1 MVGKNNHQ
9 KVAQNNLSTH
19 YKAYKVGKHWV
30 FASIASLTF
39 GAAIFFSGNLTTFA
53 ATDSTVTTTQV
64 ANDSTSNSS
73 SATSSSTTATD
84 TSNTDTASTAT
95 SDSAD
100 SATSQAS
107 TDTSTS
113 NTSSDSSSQAASQS
127 QASSDTTTND
137 TATTD
142 ASKTDVAKT
151 STTSTSQATKT
162 TASETSTSNSNN
174 TKTADTSTAQAQSTT
189 SDSSTNSASTVTSSS
204 TTPRAASTDATQATA
219 TTPTTTTVTTPTA
232 ATINTVTLTDATA
245 AELADAKTAAAT
257 QYALTGQAQA
267 VNATLA
273 TATSGKISIS
283 VPTTTLGAGT
293 NSTNTTKKY
302 TITISFAN
310 IVAGDIVTV
319 TIPTNLDTLKYEPIN
334 TSITNMGANK
344 YGTEDIT
351 QNADGTT
358 TVTYTFTSTPG
369 TNFSNSMTISQVG
382 NISNVAVSAD
392 QAGQMVTRAITT
404 TLNGIDD
411 ASVALTQYYEPSVT
425 IPTSPTRLTP
435 STSTVSDVN
444 ADTDYVYTFSINDIN
459 NYGSNYAST
468 RVASSLNAGGT
479 VITIPTPASFTLNS
493 DLTASLNNFNDG
505 TTITQAGTG
514 ADIIITVPAGKG
526 STGALL
532 YPYYLAG
539 SYDITQT
546 DSTQTVTAASGASI
560 VQINAAGTY
569 TATTADNSVWTET
582 IAAANTT
589 TASATVTGTGNSGS
603 NGSVIAVT
611 GNPDYINQVDFTLN
625 SASNVTDGVI
635 TLTIPSGVNATGF
648 YVPTANSSLVNN
660 TNNGVLDYTT
670 GTTSYGYVVTYLDGS
685 TSTGTL
691 AAGGTFNSTT
701 SSPIRKIVLT
711 PNFIAAGADKLVI
724 STIGS
729 ISATYDD
736 GTTVANNDKIT
747 FTSAISF
754 PSEGNNTISATNVQ
768 TVSAGQARAAYFAWD
783 GSTTPGQGA
792 GSYVTIAQIGDSG
805 QTLNYVYEPIIYFVL
820 PASNPIADT
829 NPVTIPAADV
839 TAGVKVS
846 YYTTD
851 TGQTGVKIDY
861 TGTGRYVNLNL
872 PDGPTGTYK
881 VTLDNIPVDAL
892 NGQYPSYLYMT
903 SSTTALGDNGGATHL
918 VTDTTLTDGDANAI
932 LIGTQMF
939 NVVTSADTSSY
950 SFAQGNQDDA
960 TNLSTAGTSD
970 VSGDSQMDFYTAIN
984 NTTSA
989 TDTNTGVIVNL
1000 PTTGDSQKSTYDFTL
1015 TGPITLPDNFTGT
1028 SGSTAITGTVYYS
1041 TSLYDTSNTSAT
1053 PDLSSYVTAD
1063 QVTDWSAI
1071 RSVYISVGNLPAGS
1085 STGRIDI
1092 SGTAKDFVAQANGV
1106 GYLQTA
1112 LYTNNLMPTVTNKAA
1127 SIAITGT
1134 STVNVQFH
1142 YVDDNGD
1149 DQYISLADLQK
1160 TYKDNVDTLT
1170 ASTYPS
1176 SASGFSAT
1184 DTNLIPSGYWLATN
1198 ADGSLKIS
1206 ILNSDHGDYDGM
1218 PNKTAAFGTTVAY
1231 YFDGD
1236 TITYELTDGKVVDT
1250 IAYVDSTDGSTVL
1263 TQKVKGTPGD
1273 TTTVAITAP
1282 TNYTLKA
1289 GTPATYDLTFGDTD
1303 STSPVYTV
1311 YLDHA
1316 VSTEEYTIPNTVNY
1330 TGLPA
1335 GVTPSTGTWTSSTVD
1350 ANGNTIYSVSQD
1362 VTWTASTDEVT
1373 GITTYA
1379 TVPAYSVVDTPT
1391 VAGYTPTAESTSF
1404 NLPSSTTYPGSQT
1417 ATVNY
1422 VAAAQSVDMKFVDDD
1437 NGGTQVGDTTQLSG
1451 VTDGTTNWQVQ
1462 APTNYAFADGQSA
1475 TGTYT
1480 FNATNNEPITIH
1492 LVHALTAGTATS
1504 TYTVTY
1510 TGLPTDKA
1518 LTDNTQTMNWT
1529 TSTDD
1534 VTGITTYTPASTSEV
1549 ATIPP
1554 VAGYTATPDESSF
1567 SFATSTTA
1575 PTPQSLT
1582 VNYTAN
1588 DQTIKVNY
1596 VDDVTG
1602 DSIASSNTT
1611 LTGVTDQTGTYTVK
1625 VPTNYE
1631 LATGQASTVDYTF
1644 SADAAQ
1650 NAITVHLTH
1659 AISYSTVDTTQTV
1672 NYRLTGTT
1680 TDLAP
1685 ATTQTISWKAAT
1697 DKVTNQTVYTPQDAY
1712 AATIAATVAGYTPTT
1727 ASVAAVTPGAS
1738 TSTPTDTSATI
1749 YYTADPQSITIN
1761 YVDATNSEKV
1771 NNASVTLHGATGE
1784 SGSITVNVPAGYV
1797 LAKGQAADIAYTF
1810 SADATKNVINVQ
1822 LAHAFNHS
1830 TVTTTQT
1837 VNYYLEGTT
1846 TALAPATTQSLAWNV
1861 STDAVTGDSI
1871 YTPQG
1876 GYNATKAASITGYTP
1891 TTTSVAAVN
1900 PDASTTAPSDTSAAI
1915 YYTADALSIPVSYV
1929 DDVTGKS
1936 IASAAETL
1944 TGTIGETGTYTVKV
1958 PTGYTLATDQ
1968 ASSVAYTFTEA
1979 GSAITVHL
1987 THNITHSTATT
1998 TRTISYLVAGTQ
2010 TSLKPA
2016 TVQTI
2021 TWNVSTDD
2029 VTGETVATPQD
2040 GYAAVAAPTITGYTT
2055 TSTGIA
2061 SANPAPTSADQL
2073 ANSTATIEYTAVSTD
2088 NGGGNNGGTTTG
2100 DNTTGGTTGETSGD
2114 STTGG
2119 TSTSTSGDNTTGS
2132 TGTTTTTPKPGE
2144 TTTTEPG
2151 TTVAPETTSTET
2163 DGTRVNAQT
2172 TTTSSDAKAVAATT
2186 RMAKYHTDA
2195 NTSKAKLPQTNDANE
2210 NPMAVMGL
2218 SLLSALGILGLAK
2231 RRRKGDE

>member
-84 TSNTDTASTAT
+84 TSNTDSVSTAT

-100 SATSQAS
+100 SATSQSS
-107 TDTSTS
+107 TDTST
-113 NTSSDSSSQAASQS
+113 NDTSSDSSNQATSQS
-127 QASSDTTTND
+127 QASADTTTND

-151 STTSTSQATKT
+151 ATTSTSQTTKT
-162 TASETSTSNSNN
+162 TASEPSTNTSSN

-189 SDSSTNSASTVTSSS
+189 SDSSTNSAPTVTSSS
-204 TTPRAASTDATQATA
+204 TTPQVAATDATQATA

-293 NSTNTTKKY
+293 NSTNSTTKY
-302 TITISFAN
+302 TITVSFSN

-319 TIPTNLDTLKYEPIN
+319 NIPTDLDTLKYEPN
-334 TSITNMGANK
+334 NSGITDMGANQ
-344 YGTEDIT
+344 YGTETVT

-369 TNFSNSMTISQVG
+369 TNFSNAMTISQAG
-382 NISNVAVSAD
+382 NISSTAVSAD
-392 QAGQMVTRAITT
+392 QAGQTVTRAITT
-404 TLNGIDD
+404 TLNGKDD

-425 IPTSPTRLTP
+425 IPTSPTRFTP
-435 STSTVSDVN
+435 STSTTPAVN
-444 ADTDYVYTFSINDIN
+444 ADTDYIYTFSINDVN
-459 NYGSNYAST
+459 NYGNNYAST

-493 DLTASLNNFNDG
+493 NLTASLNDFNDG

-526 STGALL
+526 STGSLL

-546 DSTQTVTAASGASI
+546 DTTQTVTAASGASI

-582 IAAANTT
+582 IAAADTT
-589 TASATVTGTGNSGS
+589 ITSATVTGTGNSKSGS
-603 NGSVIAVT
+603 AIALDSIT
-611 GNPDYINQVDFTLN
+611 SDDPEYINQVAFTLN

-635 TLTIPSGVNATGF
+635 TLTIPSGINATGF
-648 YVPTANSSLVNN
+648 YVPTTSSTLVNN
-660 TNNGVLDYTT
+660 TTNVLLNYTT
-670 GTTSYGYVVTYLDGS
+670 GTTSYGYVVTYLDG
-685 TSTGTL
+685 TTATGTV
-691 AAGGTFNSTT
+691 AAGDKFESTN
-701 SSPIRKIVLT
+701 SSPIRQIVLT
-711 PNFIAAGADKLVI
+711 PNYIAAGAGKLVI
-724 STIGS
+724 STIGTLS
-729 ISATYDD
+729 TTYDD
-736 GTTVANNDKIT
+736 GTSVKNNDELT
-747 FTSAISF
+747 FKSDISF
-754 PSEGNNTISATNVQ
+754 PGEGNETITSTNVQ
-768 TVSAGQARAAYFAWD
+768 TVTAGVAKTALFAWNQQT
-783 GSTTPGQGA
+783 TTPGTGL
-792 GSYVTIAQIGDSG
+792 GSYVSISQGDFDS
-805 QTLNYVYEPIIYFVL
+805 TTDYVYEPIIYFVL
-820 PASNPIADT
+820 PASHAIAAT
-829 NPVTIPAADV
+829 NPVTIPAADLA
-839 TAGVKVS
+839 AGAQIS

-861 TGTGRYVNLNL
+861 TGTGEYVNLNE
-872 PDGPTGTYK
+872 PTGTYK
-881 VTLDNIPVDAL
+881 VTLGNILPDAV
-892 NGQYPSYLYMT
+892 NGQYKASLYMT
-903 SSTTALGDNGGATHL
+903 SLTTALTDNGGNTTKPTDKTL
-918 VTDTTLTDGDANAI
+918 VDGDINAI
-932 LIGTQMF
+932 YIDAQMF
-939 NVVTSADTSSY
+939 TVSTSSTTTNS
-950 SFAQGNQDDA
+950 SFAQGNTNNDA
-960 TNLSTAGTSD
+960 VSAGTSD
-970 VSGDSQMDFYTAIN
+970 VSGASQMDFYTN
-984 NTTSA
+984 VTNSTDV

-1000 PTTGDSQKSTYDFTL
+1000 PTVGDSQGSTYDFEL
-1015 TGPITLPDNFTGT
+1015 TGPITLPTNFTNSSNNGAT
-1028 SGSTAITGTVYYS
+1028 MSGTVYYS
-1041 TSLYDTSNTSAT
+1041 TQLFDTSNSTAT
-1053 PDLSSYVTAD
+1053 PDLSNYVTED
-1063 QVTDWSAI
+1063 QVTDWSTI
-1071 RSVYISVGNLPAGS
+1071 RSVYISIGNLPTS
-1085 STGRIDI
+1085 NSTGRIDI
-1092 SGTAKDFVAQANGV
+1092 SGTAKDFAAQGNHT

-1112 LYTNNLMPTVTNKAA
+1112 LYINGLAPTVTNKAA

-1198 ADGSLKIS
+1198 ADGSLKVS

-1218 PNKTAAFGTTVAY
+1218 PNDTAAFGTTVAY

-1273 TTTVAITAP
+1273 TTTVNITAP

-1316 VSTEEYTIPNTVNY
+1316 VSTQEYTIPNTVNY

-1335 GVTPSTGTWTSSTVD
+1335 GVTPSKGTWTSSTVD
-1350 ANGNTIYSVSQD
+1350 ANGNTVYSVSQD

-1379 TVPAYSVVDTPT
+1379 TVPNYSIVDTPT

-1404 NLPSSTTYPGSQT
+1404 DLKSSTTYPSSQT

-1422 VAAAQSVDMKFVDDD
+1422 VADAQSVDMKFVDDD
-1437 NGGTQVGDTTQLSG
+1437 NAGAQVGDTQTLSG
-1451 VTDGTTNWQVQ
+1451 VTGSTAKWQVQ
-1462 APTNYAFADGQSA
+1462 APANYALADGQSA

-1480 FNATNNEPITIH
+1480 FSTKNNEPITIH
-1492 LVHALTAGTATS
+1492 LVHALTAGTASS

-1510 TGLPTDKA
+1510 TGLPADKA

-1534 VTGITTYTPASTSEV
+1534 VTGITTYTPASTSEA

-1554 VAGYTATPDESSF
+1554 VAGYTADPDESSF

-1611 LTGVTDQTGTYTVK
+1611 LTGTTDQTGTYTVK

-1650 NAITVHLTH
+1650 NAITIHLTH
-1659 AISYSTVDTTQTV
+1659 AISYSTVNTTQTV

-1680 TDLAP
+1680 TDLAA

-1697 DKVTNQTVYTPQDAY
+1697 DKVTNQTVYTPQGAY
-1712 AATIAATVAGYTPTT
+1712 AATTAATVAGYTPTT
-1727 ASVAAVTPGAS
+1727 ASVAAVTPDAS
-1738 TSTPTDTSATI
+1738 TSAPTDTSATI

-1784 SGSITVNVPAGYV
+1784 SGSITVIVPAGYV

-1810 SADATKNVINVQ
+1810 SADAAKNVINVQ
-1822 LAHAFNHS
+1822 LAHAVNHS

-1837 VNYYLEGTT
+1837 VNYYLKGTT
-1846 TALAPATTQSLAWNV
+1846 TALAPATTQSLTWNV

-1891 TTTSVAAVN
+1891 TNTSVAAVN

-1958 PTGYTLATDQ
+1958 PTGYTLAADQ

-2040 GYAAVAAPTITGYTT
+2040 GYAAVTAPTITGYTT

-2100 DNTTGGTTGETSGD
+2100 GNTTGGTTGETSGD

-2119 TSTSTSGDNTTGS
+2119 TSTSTSGDNTTGA

-2172 TTTSSDAKAVAATT
+2172 TTTSSEAKAVAATT

-2210 NPMAVMGL
+2210 NSMAVMGL